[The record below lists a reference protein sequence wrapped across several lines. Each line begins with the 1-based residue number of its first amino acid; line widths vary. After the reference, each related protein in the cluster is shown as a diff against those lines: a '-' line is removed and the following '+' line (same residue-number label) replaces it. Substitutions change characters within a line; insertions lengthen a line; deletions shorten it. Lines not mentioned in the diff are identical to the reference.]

1 MVMNRY
7 LKFSLIALLFNTSGI
22 ALSQVNDGLKRPM
35 SGNSRYEFNAICSG
49 IGMAKDFATQKEETI
64 KFAISAFR
72 EKGIATVVI
81 DRLGRDSNWTIVEN
95 EKSNSSDSEVSAS
108 VSFTDYVLN
117 WSRTVRSKSYGDSEW
132 AGRVTKGTGAI
143 SMKFESRLD
152 GKTLG
157 GTYFTGL
164 CEKR

>member
-7 LKFSLIALLFNTSGI
+7 LKFSLIALLLNTIGI
-22 ALSQVNDGLKRPM
+22 ASSQVNDGLKRPM
-35 SGNSRYEFNAICSG
+35 IGNSRYEFNAICSG
-49 IGMAKDFATQKEETI
+49 IAKDFVTQKEETV
-64 KFAISAFR
+64 KFDISSFR

-95 EKSNSSDSEVSAS
+95 EKSNLSDSEVSAS

-117 WSRTVRSKSYGDSEW
+117 WSRTVHSKSYGDSEW
-132 AGRVTKGTGAI
+132 VVRVTKGTGAI

>member
-1 MVMNRY
+1 MNRY
-7 LKFSLIALLFNTSGI
+7 FKFSLIALLVSTSGI
-22 ALSQVNDGLKRPM
+22 ASSQVNDGLKSPKN
-35 SGNSRYEFNAICSG
+35 GTSRYEFNAICS
-49 IGMAKDFATQKEETI
+49 GMAKDFATQKEEAV

-72 EKGIATVVI
+72 EKVIATVVI

-108 VSFTDYVLN
+108 VSLTDFVLN

-132 AGRVTKGTGAI
+132 VGRVTKGTGAI